1 MGIWSLMPDHE
12 ANITVTTYQYGLE
25 LEPNRIYL
33 VLKEFLW
40 EITSTSQCLLQNIP
54 DMTH

>member
-1 MGIWSLMPDHE
+1 MPDHE